1 MIKKGLT
8 GNQLKLIALLAMTV
22 DHIGM
27 ELFSQNAIL
36 RLIGRLAYPIFAYM
50 IAEGCRHTRSMPRYL
65 GTMAPSAAVCQM
77 VYLVMMGSVYQCIL
91 VTFSLSIGLIWLIQN
106 AREKKRASAWL
117 LTGAGFA
124 GVVFICEGLPRL
136 LSGTDFRVDY
146 GIVGVLVPV
155 LIYLGKGR
163 GNSLLMTTL
172 GLACLAEVYGI
183 AQWFALLALPLLAL
197 YNGQR
202 GKWKMKA
209 FFYLYFPAHLLV
221 LHIIQ
226 TIFF

>member
-8 GNQLKLIALLAMTV
+8 GNQLKLIAVIAMTV
-22 DHIGM
+22 DHVGM
-27 ELFSQNAIL
+27 ELFPQYPIL
-36 RLIGRLAYPIFAYM
+36 RIIGRLAHPIFAYM

-65 GTMAPSAAVCQM
+65 GGVALSAVVCQI
-77 VYLVMMGSVYQCIL
+77 VYLVAMGSVYQCIL

-106 AREKKRASAWL
+106 AREKKTAAAC
-117 LTGAGFA
+117 GAAAAGFVLA
-124 GVVFICEGLPRL
+124 VFICEGLPRL

-163 GNSLLMTTL
+163 RESFLMAAL
-172 GLACLAEVYGI
+172 GLVCLSAVYGI
-183 AQWFALLALPLLAL
+183 AQWFSLLALPLLAL
-197 YNGQR
+197 YNGRR

-209 FFYLYFPAHLLV
+209 FFYLYFPAHLLA

-226 TIFF
+226 ILFF